1 MKYENAQIRKP
12 EYLML
17 LLLERGVEVEC
28 QAKYDDIELKTES
41 WKA

>member
-17 LLLERGVEVEC
+17 LLLERDMEVEC
-28 QAKYDDIELKTES
+28 QAKYDDIELNS
-41 WKA
+41 R